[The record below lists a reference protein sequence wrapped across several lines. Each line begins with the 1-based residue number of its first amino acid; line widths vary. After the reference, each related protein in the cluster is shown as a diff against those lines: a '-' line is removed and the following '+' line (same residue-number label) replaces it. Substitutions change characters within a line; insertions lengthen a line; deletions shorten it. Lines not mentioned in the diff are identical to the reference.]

1 MRTLYCGSAAADP
14 IADALSGAAW
24 TVRRAPLP
32 AATLSAAAA
41 QAAATR
47 TVASARRALG
57 GLDVVVIAPRLASRR
72 PPTDRL
78 PTRAA
83 WHSGIAGPLRGAW
96 MLGRAAALAL
106 SEQGRGSLI
115 VVIEAAAA
123 DDAIAAVVN
132 EALRAL
138 VDGLRKA
145 VPATVDVVAVAL
157 AGGGGDAARAAAAVR
172 HAVDQGAALRP
183 AARRPVRRTPG

>member
-1 MRTLYCGSAAADP
+1 MRTLYCRTAADP
-14 IADALSGAAW
+14 IAAALSDAAW
-24 TVRRAPLP
+24 TLRRASLP
-32 AATLSAAAA
+32 ASTLSTAAA
-41 QAAATR
+41 QAAAAR
-47 TVASARRALG
+47 TVASAQRALG
-57 GLDVVVIAPRLASRR
+57 GLDVVVLAPRLASRR
-72 PPTDRL
+72 TTTGRL

-83 WHSGIAGPLRGAW
+83 WHSGLSGPLRGAW
-96 MLGRAAALAL
+96 MIGRAAALAL
-106 SEQGRGSLI
+106 SEQGHGSLI

-123 DDAIAAVVN
+123 EDAIAAVVN

-145 VPATVDVVAVAL
+145 VPVTVGVVAVAL

-172 HAVDQGAALRP
+172 HAVDQSAALRP